1 MRIGVN
7 ARLLTKPFTGIGQY
21 TRNLFRELAKIDS
34 ENEYILVVSDK
45 IDPGIEMEFPKNVR
59 IKVISEPKIGTAGMK
74 KTWWEQ
80 MTVPEFFEKEKVD
93 IAFFPYP
100 SNPWTKDFYKKNIK
114 TIVTVHDCI
123 PWMHKSYRRGL
134 LPKLYHSQT
143 KKAVKLSDI
152 VFTVSEVSKKEII
165 KTCDVENKKIHVFYN
180 DASDAYKKPLFKKY
194 VEDIL
199 GRFSLNG
206 GKFFLYVGG
215 FDERKNIE
223 YLKEEYSLFAK
234 KNNDAIPLV
243 LVGGKM
249 IDSNLYS
256 SFDKMDNFSNIIR
269 TGFLEEDALAALY
282 RSCLAFVNVSMHEG
296 FNIPILEAANC
307 EAPLILSDI
316 EVHREV
322 AGNNALY
329 VNAGKKG
336 ELAHAFEKMLLKKNQ
351 EGFSKDS
358 KELAKKY
365 SWNLS
370 AQKVK
375 DMLFSN

>member
-34 ENEYILVVSDK
+34 ENEYILVVPDR
-45 IDPGIEMEFPKNVR
+45 IDPGIEMEFPKNVK
-59 IKVISEPKIGTAGMK
+59 IKIISEPRLGTVGMK

-80 MTVPEFFEKEKVD
+80 MIVPEFFVKEKVD

-123 PWMHKSYRRGL
+123 PWIHKKYRRGL
-134 LPKLYHSQT
+134 LSKLYHSQT
-143 KKAVKLSDI
+143 KKAVKLTDI

-165 KTCDVENKKIHVFYN
+165 KTCDVQNKKIHVFYN
-180 DASDAYKKPLFKKY
+180 DASDSYKKPLFKEY
-194 VEDIL
+194 VEEVL
-199 GRFSLNG
+199 GRFSLNE

-234 KNNDAIPLV
+234 KNNDAISLV

-329 VNAGKKG
+329 VNASKKG